1 MVSIRNS
8 ESSQCCD
15 EARPEWDGYGNILL
29 ARYYVPVAN
38 ISWRVGQLAAQ
49 RGWGAKRLAEEADL
63 DQKTVRNIL
72 AGRATRVDLNTI
84 AQLSRAL
91 GVGPGSLW
99 DVGPEASG
107 AWERTAGTAG
117 EALPGELEQVLAGGW
132 PEPVDP
138 ALERAL
144 RSP

>member
-1 MVSIRNS
+1 M
-8 ESSQCCD
+8 SQMT
-15 EARPEWDGYGNILL
+15 WK
-29 ARYYVPVAN
+29 
-38 ISWRVGQLAAQ
+38 VGELAAQ
-49 RGWGAKRLAEEADL
+49 RGWGARRLAEETGL

-72 AGRATRVDLNTI
+72 AGRAKRVDLNTI

-99 DVGPEASG
+99 DIGPDATVV
-107 AWERTAGTAG
+107 WERTAGSAG
-117 EALPGELEQVLAGGW
+117 EARPGELVEVLAGRW
-132 PEPVDP
+132 SEETDP

>member
-1 MVSIRNS
+1 MIT
-8 ESSQCCD
+8 
-15 EARPEWDGYGNILL
+15 
-29 ARYYVPVAN
+29 
-38 ISWRVGQLAAQ
+38 WRVEELAAQ
-49 RGWGAKRLAEEADL
+49 RGWGARRLAEEAGL

-99 DVGPEASG
+99 DVGAEPLR
-107 AWERTAGTAG
+107 AWEGTAG
-117 EALPGELEQVLAGGW
+117 SAGEARPGELDDVLAGGW
-132 PEPVDP
+132 SEQSDP
-138 ALERAL
+138 ALERSL

>member
-1 MVSIRNS
+1 M
-8 ESSQCCD
+8 
-15 EARPEWDGYGNILL
+15 PKL
-29 ARYYVPVAN
+29 
-38 ISWRVGQLAAQ
+38 SWRVEQLAAQ
-49 RGWGAKRLAEEADL
+49 RGWGARQLAEEAEL

-99 DVGPEASG
+99 EVEPGASG
-107 AWERTAGTAG
+107 AWERTAGAAG
-117 EALPGELEQVLAGGW
+117 DAHAGELEQVLAGKW
-132 PEPVDP
+132 PESIDP

>member
-1 MVSIRNS
+1 MMFTMPTI
-8 ESSQCCD
+8 
-15 EARPEWDGYGNILL
+15 A
-29 ARYYVPVAN
+29 
-38 ISWRVGQLAAQ
+38 WRVEELAAQ
-49 RGWGAKRLAEEADL
+49 RGWGARQLAEEAGL

-99 DVGPEASG
+99 DLGADPAR
-107 AWERTAGTAG
+107 AWERTAGSAG
-117 EALPGELEQVLAGGW
+117 EGQPGELDDVLAGNW
-132 PEPVDP
+132 SEQTDS

-144 RSP
+144 RSS

>member
-1 MVSIRNS
+1 MPRI
-8 ESSQCCD
+8 
-15 EARPEWDGYGNILL
+15 A
-29 ARYYVPVAN
+29 
-38 ISWRVGQLAAQ
+38 WRVEELASQ
-49 RGWGAKRLAEEADL
+49 RGWGARQLAEEAGL

-72 AGRATRVDLNTI
+72 AGRASRVDLNTI

-99 DVGPEASG
+99 DFGADTAK
-107 AWERTAGTAG
+107 AWERTAGAAG
-117 EALPGELEQVLAGGW
+117 EAQPGELDDALAGRW
-132 PEPVDP
+132 SEQVDP

>member
-1 MVSIRNS
+1 MPTI
-8 ESSQCCD
+8 
-15 EARPEWDGYGNILL
+15 A
-29 ARYYVPVAN
+29 
-38 ISWRVGQLAAQ
+38 WRVEELAAQ
-49 RGWGAKRLAEEADL
+49 RGWTPRQLAEEAGL

-84 AQLSRAL
+84 ARLSRAL

-99 DVGPEASG
+99 DLGADPAR
-107 AWERTAGTAG
+107 AWEKTAGSAG
-117 EALPGELEQVLAGGW
+117 EAQPGELDDVLAGRW
-132 PEPVDP
+132 SEQTDP

>member
-1 MVSIRNS
+1 MTK
-8 ESSQCCD
+8 
-15 EARPEWDGYGNILL
+15 
-29 ARYYVPVAN
+29 
-38 ISWRVGQLAAQ
+38 ISWRVERLAAQ
-49 RGWGAKRLAEEADL
+49 RGWGPKELAAEAGL

-91 GVGPGSLW
+91 GVAPGSLW

-107 AWERTAGTAG
+107 AWEKTAGAAG
-117 EALPGELEQVLAGGW
+117 DAQTGELEQVLAGAW
-132 PEPVDP
+132 PEPLDP
-138 ALERAL
+138 ALERVL